1 MEELKHYDIA
11 ETTYDIVKEIAIK
24 TAKGFDNAIFM
35 TIKSIAKENGIEMEV
50 VLNETAIV
58 NALKKQIPLKPIG
71 RHTSYKCPVCD
82 RRVRSGKGSS
92 SRGVDHFCQR
102 CGQAIDWSDTE

>member
-1 MEELKHYDIA
+1 MEGLKNFDIE
-11 ETTYDIVKEIAIK
+11 ETTYDFTKEVAIK
-24 TAKGFDNAIFM
+24 VAKGIDNAIFM
-35 TIKSIAKENGIEMEV
+35 TIQEIAKENGIEREV

-58 NALKKQIPLKPIG
+58 NALKKQITIKPIG
-71 RHTSYKCPVCD
+71 RHTNYRCPVCD

-102 CGQAIDWSDTE
+102 CGQALDWSDTE